1 MESTTPCLIGWLGLW
16 GWSWRMQILLTLR
29 CPCQQCILLSQ
40 NDDYP
45 HHHYHR
51 CRRHHCRRCHCRRH
65 HHHHH
70 RRAIIDQVITLQS
83 KPASQA
89 KHGSSVVVPALALWY
104 ELPSDGWPHLT
115 SWLATA
121 KEIYMAGFESLR
133 EPFEVKLRED
143 TGGMAKLIVTKGVG
157 RASIILFGILY
168 TYLEFAA
175 DLTAEE
181 MKDFCRP
188 MGFVWGGDNL
198 GSPPVNNLQ
207 NTWPCRQRFLVS
219 SICHPIITQ
228 LFLGDN
234 LGPTLLILASS
245 VWGGDNLEPR
255 KLSIR
260 VVDAVT
266 FWRAPGGWSSYC
278 NHRPWAH
285 LPTRK
290 CH

>member
-1 MESTTPCLIGWLGLW
+1 M
-16 GWSWRMQILLTLR
+16 
-29 CPCQQCILLSQ
+29 
-40 NDDYP
+40 
-45 HHHYHR
+45 
-51 CRRHHCRRCHCRRH
+51 
-65 HHHHH
+65 
-70 RRAIIDQVITLQS
+70 
-83 KPASQA
+83 
-89 KHGSSVVVPALALWY
+89 ALWY

-133 EPFEVKLRED
+133 EPFEVKLRD
-143 TGGMAKLIVTKGVG
+143 GTDGMAKLIVTKGVG

-175 DLTAEE
+175 DLTAGE

-228 LFLGDN
+228 LCTSSILGTIWGPPCWFWHLRFGVGTIWN
-234 LGPTLLILASS
+234 LANCQSGSWMLLLSEGLLGGDPPTLTIVPGPTFQLENVTKIQIASN
-245 VWGGDNLEPR
+245 VN
-255 KLSIR
+255 
-260 VVDAVT
+260 
-266 FWRAPGGWSSYC
+266 
-278 NHRPWAH
+278 
-285 LPTRK
+285 
-290 CH
+290 